1 MHMLLDGTPRGQVLP
16 EPRVPA
22 AQAARPAAERV
33 GARLLLEVQQPVAE
47 LVLLALLL
55 GGLAAL
61 ELGVQGLGGAPLL
74 PEGEFF
80 DLVPQ
85 EEHHVVPVR
94 LVRVGT
100 GEVGEEV
107 LVAELGWWSGV
118 SHSLLE
124 EEIRGWC

>member
-22 AQAARPAAERV
+22 PQAARPAAERV
-33 GARLLLEVQQPVAE
+33 RARLLLEVQQPVAE

-74 PEGEFF
+74 PEGELFY
-80 DLVPQ
+80 LVPQ
-85 EEHHVVPVR
+85 EEHHVVPVC
-94 LVRVGT
+94 LVWVRA
-100 GEVGEEV
+100 GEV
-107 LVAELGWWSGV
+107 
-118 SHSLLE
+118 
-124 EEIRGWC
+124 R